1 MSISVFR
8 RLAPAGGLALEGDPD
23 VFGDWPLWVFFL
35 GMATLAFLQ
44 LVILNQGVHAART
57 VALRCIAALA

>member
-1 MSISVFR
+1 M
-8 RLAPAGGLALEGDPD
+8 
-23 VFGDWPLWVFFL
+23 FGDWPLWVFFL